1 MEPGAGGLQPQA
13 AGAAPQQRL
22 RLRLRPPSK
31 WTPQSQE
38 LRQQTQQ
45 TQQTQQPAE
54 ETQDCQQTATGP
66 ATVIDLVAQDE
77 RTRGTAG
84 DADGIHGSASDAA
97 ASTDDGDSDSDDNDD
112 DDDDDYDG
120 DDSIRSTSASTSTSR
135 LSHDKTTSG
144 IYNVRSTRRRPLT
157 IHISHAW
164 EALDIQQQRNK
175 QVVVNMSRNRP
186 RGPATRE
193 NGLAADEEVEMW
205 NKICQDIRKAAEKN
219 EKQRT
224 IGLQIAA
231 LNEKI
236 ARNGNKPSLA
246 EIDHLDSLHRQ
257 QLKLSAEERAI
268 LQDEPADV
276 TKNLGILIALRSAS
290 EAADPQSRSH
300 SQNKSRKRKG
310 DVDLASTESP
320 VPSSSGVSSDKL
332 NRIKGGAQRSTSV
345 SSSHR
350 GDTASLDNGV
360 EGGRPSEKADQLVI
374 GAEVVF
380 KHNKK
385 QQGVEGEGIQCI
397 IKNITGEGNKRRY
410 DVQDPE
416 PIENGEEGAIYK
428 TTAASLIHIPK
439 AGSPLP
445 QFQIGKQVLARY
457 PDTTTFYRAE
467 VMGLKKEVYRL
478 KFEGEE
484 DDKEMEVD
492 RRYVLDIP
500 SK

>member
-1 MEPGAGGLQPQA
+1 MEPDAGRLQPQE
-13 AGAAPQQRL
+13 AGAAPQKPLLQRL
-22 RLRLRPPSK
+22 PSQ
-31 WTPQSQE
+31 TPRQRQE
-38 LRQQTQQ
+38 LQQQQ
-45 TQQTQQPAE
+45 QQQRQQPAE
-54 ETQDCQQTATGP
+54 EVQDSQQTATGP

-97 ASTDDGDSDSDDNDD
+97 AQTDDGDSDSDD
-112 DDDDDYDG
+112 DDYDYY
-120 DDSIRSTSASTSTSR
+120 DDEEEEEGPIRAASAAAPRSSQ
-135 LSHDKTTSG
+135 HKTESG
-144 IYNVRSTRRRPLT
+144 GYNVRSTRSRPLT
-157 IHISHAW
+157 IHTSYAW

-175 QVVVNMSRNRP
+175 QVVINMSRNRP

-290 EAADPQSRSH
+290 EAADPQSRSL

-320 VPSSSGVSSDKL
+320 APSSSGVSSDKL

-360 EGGRPSEKADQLVI
+360 EGGRPSEKADHLVI

>member
-1 MEPGAGGLQPQA
+1 MDEDEVQPQDA
-13 AGAAPQQRL
+13 RKHAKTPQQRL
-22 RLRLRPPSK
+22 LLRFRLPARPP
-31 WTPQSQE
+31 QE
-38 LRQQTQQ
+38 TAETGRQIYQAQHNRIG
-45 TQQTQQPAE
+45 
-54 ETQDCQQTATGP
+54 AT
-66 ATVIDLVAQDE
+66 D
-77 RTRGTAG
+77 
-84 DADGIHGSASDAA
+84 DADGIHGSSSTSPA
-97 ASTDDGDSDSDDNDD
+97 ASTTVKTGSSSSSSSSSER
-112 DDDDDYDG
+112 G
-120 DDSIRSTSASTSTSR
+120 IRGRPPTLHS
-135 LSHDKTTSG
+135 SHDWG
-144 IYNVRSTRRRPLT
+144 
-157 IHISHAW
+157 
-164 EALDIQQQRNK
+164 ALDIGKGRQGAA
-175 QVVVNMSRNRP
+175 NMSRNRP

-219 EKQRT
+219 DRQRA

-236 ARNGNKPSLA
+236 ARNGSKPTLA

-257 QLKLSAEERAI
+257 QLKLSEEERAI

-290 EAADPQSRSH
+290 EADPQSRSL

-320 VPSSSGVSSDKL
+320 GPSSSGVSSDKL

-350 GDTASLDNGV
+350 EVTASLDSGV
-360 EGGRPSEKADQLVI
+360 EGGRPSERADQLVV

-397 IKNITGEGNKRRY
+397 IKNISGEGNKRRY

-428 TTAASLIHIPK
+428 TTAASLIPIPK

-445 QFQIGKQVLARY
+445 QFQVGKQVLARY

-467 VMGLKKEVYRL
+467 VMGLKKDVYRL

>member
-1 MEPGAGGLQPQA
+1 MDADNLQPQA
-13 AGAAPQQRL
+13 ADGAPQQRVL
-22 RLRLRPPSK
+22 VRLRLPSRPP
-31 WTPQSQE
+31 QLQ
-38 LRQQTQQ
+38 
-45 TQQTQQPAE
+45 
-54 ETQDCQQTATGP
+54 QQTAQTEQTEQPEETAEEIQDSQQTARP
-66 ATVIDLVAQDE
+66 ATVIDSVAQDE
-77 RTRGTAG
+77 RIRGTAG
-84 DADGIHGSASDAA
+84 DADGIHDPAPAASAA
-97 ASTDDGDSDSDDNDD
+97 AAATADDDGEEIVTGTATATVKAKRLSRHKKSESGSYYNA
-112 DDDDDYDG
+112 
-120 DDSIRSTSASTSTSR
+120 RTSR
-135 LSHDKTTSG
+135 S
-144 IYNVRSTRRRPLT
+144 RPLT
-157 IHISHAW
+157 VHNLFPW
-164 EALDIQQQRNK
+164 EALQLQQDHSGPA
-175 QVVVNMSRNRP
+175 VINMSRNRP

-236 ARNGNKPSLA
+236 AKNGNKPTLA

-290 EAADPQSRSH
+290 EAADPQSRSL
-300 SQNKSRKRKG
+300 SQVKSRKRKG

-320 VPSSSGVSSDKL
+320 APSSSGVSSDKL

-360 EGGRPSEKADQLVI
+360 EGGRPSDRADHFVI

-416 PIENGEEGAIYK
+416 PIENGAEGAIYK

-445 QFQIGKQVLARY
+445 QFQVGKQVLARY

>member
-1 MEPGAGGLQPQA
+1 MEPGAGRLQPQA

-22 RLRLRPPSK
+22 LQRLRP
-31 WTPQSQE
+31 QRQE
-38 LRQQTQQ
+38 LRRQLQQQQ
-45 TQQTQQPAE
+45 QQPAE
-54 ETQDCQQTATGP
+54 ETQDSQQTATGP

-84 DADGIHGSASDAA
+84 DADGIHGSVSDAA
-97 ASTDDGDSDSDDNDD
+97 AASADDSDSDSDSDGD
-112 DDDDDYDG
+112 SDDDDYDY
-120 DDSIRSTSASTSTSR
+120 DYDYDYEEEEEEEEPIRAASAATPRSLR
-135 LSHDKTTSG
+135 HKKTGSSS
-144 IYNVRSTRRRPLT
+144 YNVRSTRSRPLT
-157 IHISHAW
+157 IHTSYAW
-164 EALDIQQQRNK
+164 EALDIQQQRNER
-175 QVVVNMSRNRP
+175 VVVNMSRNRP

-219 EKQRT
+219 EKQRA

-236 ARNGNKPSLA
+236 ARNGNNQ
-246 EIDHLDSLHRQ
+246 LDSLHRQ

-290 EAADPQSRSH
+290 EAADPQSRSL

-310 DVDLASTESP
+310 DVDLASTDSP
-320 VPSSSGVSSDKL
+320 APSSSGVSSDKL